1 MKDTIHDYR
10 KPSAKAPVIHPGDEA
25 PFLVWGGEGSALVA
39 YPLLRVESEE
49 VEVERL
55 GGVPP
60 GLLRPPSI
68 EPFDL

>member
-1 MKDTIHDYR
+1 MLFQTLLEVVFSSGI
-10 KPSAKAPVIHPGDEA
+10 VIIKHRVRHCGK
-25 PFLVWGGEGSALVA
+25 SVA
-39 YPLLRVESEE
+39 YHLLRVESEE